1 MLRIVMKIK
10 RKTIVILL
18 ITIVFLAVL
27 IAVLFIAR
35 GNVHKQK
42 NIVNALQDS
51 VDLQIKGFVYTE
63 VGKGIDKMEVKAESA
78 TYDKKQNRAV
88 LKQVRMKLITSDGKV
103 FEMKADS
110 GRLLTDTRNIE
121 INGNVVLNTDA
132 GDRFFTD
139 YIKYSDAEKKF
150 HTDAPVIMES
160 KRIRITG
167 RGLIIYLNRG
177 ELKIPAMVRAKIN

>member
-10 RKTIVILL
+10 RKTIVIFG
-18 ITIVFLAVL
+18 ITMVFLAGL
-27 IAVLFIAR
+27 IAVLFMVR

-42 NIVNALQDS
+42 NIINVLQDS

-78 TYDKKQNRAV
+78 TYDKKQNLAI
-88 LKQVRMKLITSDGKV
+88 LKQVQMRLVTSDGKV
-103 FEMKADS
+103 FEMKADN
-110 GRLLTDTRNIE
+110 GRLLTDTKNVE

-139 YIKYSDAEKKF
+139 RIQYSDEEKKF
-150 HTDAPVIMES
+150 YTDAPVIMES
-160 KRIRITG
+160 RRIRITG
-167 RGLIIYLNRG
+167 RGLVIHLDRRELN
-177 ELKIPAMVRAKIN
+177 IPAMVRATIN